1 LSDAFSDYK
10 DVTKSWNSAVNAPE
24 RVEVLKKTTQ
34 ASPVVKK
41 GRVAQTKKDDTPNKH
56 LRKEKMR
63 PLQKTVNVSQLVVD
77 RHLVDIP
84 QSSTQERYKKEIAST
99 SKNPDA
105 LILGN
110 QETSMGIQEISI
122 NYTSFGEVYDHSTTI
137 ISPCF

>member
-1 LSDAFSDYK
+1 MVECKRCSD
-10 DVTKSWNSAVNAPE
+10 WNK
-24 RVEVLKKTTQ
+24 R
-34 ASPVVKK
+34 
-41 GRVAQTKKDDTPNKH
+41 KDDTPNKH

-84 QSSTQERYKKEIAST
+84 QSSTQERYKKEIASA

-122 NYTSFGEVYDHSTTI
+122 NYTSFGEVYDRSTTI
-137 ISPCF
+137 VSPCF